1 MAAPYV
7 SRQHINK
14 SITVMSVALL
24 LLLLLSA
31 CGGNPQIQQKAN
43 QSKTQ
48 LDSAIAHA
56 QSIGVPA
63 SMLQPILSQ
72 EAQLSSTN
80 APITLFSNQP
90 ATDYYANLAQ
100 RYQMLAVQVQGLQYQ
115 ATQQYDYQAYQNIQK
130 LENALAQRQT
140 QGFVEAK
147 TFAAQLD
154 NYQAQLAKAQY
165 PKDYI
170 QISTGA
176 QRSTEALHLMG
187 PAYDDLKALQ
197 QVIKQLKASHLDTTA
212 LVQEQ
217 QNDVELFRNAS
228 TPEDFSRL
236 IDQMNTQLQETTV
249 LSIAAIPYVGAAKL
263 AEFNADIQVTQ
274 QYGQDVTKFQQRYA
288 ADQAALNNARTIRD
302 YLSLAT
308 QIDNDLAS
316 IQLPMVQSEAT
327 YLLKQFHQEVT
338 SWGDAHKYHDPQNG
352 QAYSLDYEYDMQ
364 GTGADA
370 DSMVQS
376 AQSVDDYQAA
386 IDSLNNDLANL
397 HAMEADYSDTT
408 PWNQSHATDLQL
420 IQRYG
425 LKGQVIV
432 VSLIEQTLRLYQDG
446 KLVKAFRVTTG
457 QYQLPSPPGVWHIL
471 LRQSPTVFKSSEPVG
486 SAFWYPDTNI
496 NFAME
501 YHWGGYYFHDSWW
514 RANYGP
520 GTNFPHYDTGGDETY
535 AGNGSHGCVNMQ
547 EDQAGWLYA
556 HTDYNTG
563 VILY

>member
-1 MAAPYV
+1 MLSPAV
-7 SRQHINK
+7 SRWRINRGMA
-14 SITVMSVALL
+14 VMSIALL
-24 LLLLLSA
+24 VMLLVTA
-31 CGGNPQIQQKAN
+31 CGGNPQTQQKAD

-48 LDSAIAHA
+48 LDSLIAHA
-56 QSIGVPA
+56 QNIGVSDA
-63 SMLQPILSQ
+63 MLRPILNQ

-80 APITLFSNQP
+80 APITLFNDQP
-90 ATDYYANLAQ
+90 ATDYYTNLAQ
-100 RYQMLAVQVQGLQYQ
+100 RYQILAVQVQGLQYQ

-130 LENALAQRQT
+130 LESALAERQA

-154 NYQAQLAKAQY
+154 NYQAQMARAQY

-170 QISTGA
+170 RISAGA

-187 PAYDDLKALQ
+187 PAYQNLQALQ
-197 QVIKQLKASHLDTTA
+197 QVTKQLQASHLDTAA

-217 QNDVELFRNAS
+217 QNDVQLFRIAS
-228 TPEDFSRL
+228 KPEDFIQL
-236 IDQMNTQLQETTV
+236 IDEMNTELQETTV

-263 AEFNADIQVTQ
+263 AEYSADIQVIQ
-274 QYGQDVTKFQQRYA
+274 QYGQDVTKYQQHLATDR
-288 ADQAALNNARTIRD
+288 AALNNARTLRD

-316 IQLPMVQSEAT
+316 IQLPMVQGGAD

-338 SWGDAHKYHDPQNG
+338 SWGDTHKYHDPQDG
-352 QAYSLDYEYDMQ
+352 QAYSLDYEYDTQ
-364 GTGADA
+364 GIGSDA
-370 DSMVQS
+370 DNVVKS
-376 AQSVDDYQAA
+376 AQSIDDYQAA
-386 IDSLNNDLANL
+386 IDYLKNNLANL

-408 PWNQSHATDLQL
+408 SWNQPHATDLQL
-420 IQRYG
+420 IQRYS

-446 KLVKAFRVTTG
+446 KLVNAFRVTTG

-520 GTNFPHYDTGGDETY
+520 GTNFPHFDTGGDETY